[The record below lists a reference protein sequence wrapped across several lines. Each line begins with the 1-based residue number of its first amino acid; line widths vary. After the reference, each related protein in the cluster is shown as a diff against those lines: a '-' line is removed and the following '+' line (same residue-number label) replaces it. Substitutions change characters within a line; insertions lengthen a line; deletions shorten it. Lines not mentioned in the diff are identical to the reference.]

1 MVKVEN
7 HWTESTTGTRSADR
21 DRTAKVYLP
30 LIEDPSQKELFF
42 YVIDQF
48 YDAMGSDRLNLKNE
62 AFYTKFRFVL
72 GGSLRLEWQ
81 TISAAQNNKDL
92 DHFHQDVRALIDEH
106 FASTARDDQLEYM
119 RGAFK
124 PFGMSVEALAARIKV
139 ISRLSRFLPG
149 SWDGTNRLYLYE
161 TDSQY
166 KRVLFTMVPMA
177 WRIKFAET
185 AHQLDDQNYKY
196 SSLVQYLSLQ
206 EAIEKNAR
214 GKKRAHESSG
224 SHGGRGRGSS
234 RGCGRG
240 GGRGSYGRGNF
251 GQQDDALRDDK
262 DLPQMDVWLRP
273 AWSPSVQF
281 SNKSSLFQTTLPPRP
296 IYLC

>member
-7 HWTESTTGTRSADR
+7 HWTEPTAGTRSADR

-92 DHFHQDVRALIDEH
+92 EHFHQDVRALIDEH

-124 PFGMSVEALAARIKV
+124 PFGMSVESLAARIKV
-139 ISRLSRFLPG
+139 IS
-149 SWDGTNRLYLYE
+149 
-161 TDSQY
+161 
-166 KRVLFTMVPMA
+166 
-177 WRIKFAET
+177 
-185 AHQLDDQNYKY
+185 
-196 SSLVQYLSLQ
+196 
-206 EAIEKNAR
+206 
-214 GKKRAHESSG
+214 
-224 SHGGRGRGSS
+224 
-234 RGCGRG
+234 C
-240 GGRGSYGRGNF
+240 
-251 GQQDDALRDDK
+251 
-262 DLPQMDVWLRP
+262 
-273 AWSPSVQF
+273 
-281 SNKSSLFQTTLPPRP
+281 
-296 IYLC
+296 